1 MIAEER
7 SSMTETSTLGAIVTK
22 AIVKKL
28 KHWLP
33 KPPEDP
39 AAFAGGSDE
48 PDSPED
54 PYSYVGAPKNPRL
67 PHLSASA
74 SAPLE

>member
-7 SSMTETSTLGAIVTK
+7 SSMTETSTLRAIVT
-22 AIVKKL
+22 KL

-33 KPPEDP
+33 KPPENP
-39 AAFAGGSDE
+39 SAFAGGSDK
-48 PDSPED
+48 PDSPDD
-54 PYSYVGAPKNPRL
+54 PYSYVGAPKKPRL

>member
-1 MIAEER
+1 
-7 SSMTETSTLGAIVTK
+7 MTDVALLSDLLK
-22 AIVKKL
+22 QVKR
-28 KHWLP
+28 WLP

-39 AAFAGGSDE
+39 SAFAAGSND
-48 PDSPED
+48 PDDPND
-54 PYSYVGAPKNPRL
+54 PYSYVGARKKPRL

>member
-1 MIAEER
+1 
-7 SSMTETSTLGAIVTK
+7 MTHVPLLRDLIEQAKRL
-22 AIVKKL
+22 
-28 KHWLP
+28 LP

-39 AAFAGGSDE
+39 SAFAAGPND
-48 PDSPED
+48 PDDPND
-54 PYSYVGAPKNPRL
+54 PYSYVGARKKPRL